1 MRPVLALT
9 LAAVLAAGCDSAVS
23 CPGDPSCPEA
33 PGGPGEVVAGV
44 DLAALFAA
52 PTVAE
57 RDSVAARL
65 ARTGGTDAPR
75 AVRIEATQLATDTD
89 ATRYVLLTLTVEGGQ
104 TAAFGLARIPS
115 NAFGAGAPLPVLVLL
130 PDGDGRTSEAAF
142 LTGQV
147 AAGLDR
153 ETVQIALAARGA
165 GLTSRGVGPQQS
177 SSTAVVRRP
186 DLPAGPYRADILD
199 VLALADLLGT
209 VPRADLSRVA
219 LVGVGRGGAVALLAA
234 ERRPGRFRA
243 VASLGA
249 PTSLFD
255 PTVRAAVRN
264 ELLGLS
270 RVNLPAV
277 DALLAPVRALR
288 AGEVSLDEA
297 RLRLL
302 DLSAAPFADRLP
314 ATLAFHA
321 DPDDV
326 VPTAHLDRLRE
337 QGEGSLGARRRFV
350 RVPEGRH
357 EALLATN
364 DVTGVLATFLT
375 EQLRP

>member
-1 MRPVLALT
+1 MRLLLTLT
-9 LAAVLAAGCDSAVS
+9 LAATLAAGCDTAVP
-23 CPGDPSCPEA
+23 CPGDPSCEA
-33 PGGPGEVVAGV
+33 PPGGPDVVAGV

-52 PTVAE
+52 PTAAE
-57 RDSVAARL
+57 RDSVTARL

-75 AVRIEATQLATDTD
+75 TVRVEATQLATDPD
-89 ATRYVLLTLTVEGGQ
+89 ATRYVLLTLLTESGQ

-115 NAFGAGAPLPVLVLL
+115 NAFGAGAPLPTLVLL
-130 PDGDGRTSEAAF
+130 PDGNGDTSEAAF

-147 AAGLDR
+147 ATGLDR
-153 ETVQIALAARGA
+153 ETVQIVLAARG
-165 GLTSRGVGPQQS
+165 GTLTSRGAGPQQS
-177 SSTAVVRRP
+177 GSLSVVRRP
-186 DLPAGPYRADILD
+186 DLPADPYRADILD
-199 VLALADLLGT
+199 ALALADLLGA
-209 VPRADLSRVA
+209 VPRADPSRVA

-234 ERRPGRFRA
+234 ERVPGRFRA
-243 VASLGA
+243 VAPLGA

-270 RVNLPAV
+270 RTALPAA
-277 DALLAPVRALR
+277 DALLAPVLALR
-288 AGEVSLDEA
+288 AGQIPLGEA

-302 DLSAAPFADRLP
+302 ELSAAPFADRLP
-314 ATLAFHA
+314 ATRAFHA

-326 VPTAHLDRLRE
+326 VPTSHLDRLRE
-337 QGEGSLGARRRFV
+337 AGEGTLDAPRRFV

-364 DVTGVLATFLT
+364 DVTGTLATFLT
-375 EQLRP
+375 DRLRP